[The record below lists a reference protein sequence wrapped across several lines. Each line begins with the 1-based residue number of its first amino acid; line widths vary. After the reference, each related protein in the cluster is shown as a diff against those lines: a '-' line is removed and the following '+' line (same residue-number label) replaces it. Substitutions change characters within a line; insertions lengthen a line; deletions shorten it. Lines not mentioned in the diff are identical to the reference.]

1 MNKTT
6 LDIKCLISNSTIP
19 DKNELSLKRE
29 TMSEVYVSF
38 IFTRCQLFEE
48 QTSCYYTHG
57 VVTLS

>member
-6 LDIKCLISNSTIP
+6 LDMNCLISNSTIL

-38 IFTRCQLFEE
+38 IFTRGQPFEE
-48 QTSCYYTHG
+48 RTSCC
-57 VVTLS
+57 